1 MMQTIW
7 MIENLKFVW
16 TQFNENIK
24 NILFISIKCMKEFFG
39 IPIRNV
45 STSNHFDYLN
55 TVNGKQVLESN
66 LTQVICLQC
75 TQLIN

>member
-1 MMQTIW
+1 
-7 MIENLKFVW
+7 
-16 TQFNENIK
+16 
-24 NILFISIKCMKEFFG
+24 MKEFFG